1 MSDAVNFQTLTIF
14 LFIYLGIF
22 LHELSHILTVN
33 RFSGKNST
41 SIRSNLCLTASQFSL
56 VGSFIVPVG
65 TLTLSNLVLG
75 VTIFSGWAKPIKISK
90 KYKLESVEV
99 ALVALSGPISN
110 LVMACI
116 GIVFFQ
122 VSQYMR
128 WDTAQQNAQ
137 VWVAVNLAMAV
148 FNLLPF
154 RPLDGYT
161 FLRAFLTSN
170 FLYIVQTIFVGIIVC
185 MLLYYF
191 DMYAK

>member
-1 MSDAVNFQTLTIF
+1 M
-14 LFIYLGIF
+14 
-22 LHELSHILTVN
+22 
-33 RFSGKNST
+33 
-41 SIRSNLCLTASQFSL
+41 
-56 VGSFIVPVG
+56 
-65 TLTLSNLVLG
+65 LG